1 MQKFLLCFVCL
12 GLMLSSLAACSN
24 QKGTSSTDGKDKL
37 PFTQGSSQPTEIG
50 DNEIAV
56 GDIGESS
63 KSETP
68 TGGTSGGT
76 ASDKNSNPDS
86 TVESP
91 TQNENSNPDTP
102 SKENETESSN
112 PSTPSTGSNTS
123 SLVPDEEGF
132 YPGKR

>member
-12 GLMLSSLAACSN
+12 GLMLSSLAACN
-24 QKGTSSTDGKDKL
+24 QKGTASSSDEKDKFS
-37 PFTQGSSQPTEIG
+37 FTQGSSQPTEIG
-50 DNEIAV
+50 DNEIAI

-76 ASDKNSNPDS
+76 VSDKNSNPDS

-102 SKENETESSN
+102 SNENEMESSN

-123 SLVPDEEGF
+123 SLVPDEDGF